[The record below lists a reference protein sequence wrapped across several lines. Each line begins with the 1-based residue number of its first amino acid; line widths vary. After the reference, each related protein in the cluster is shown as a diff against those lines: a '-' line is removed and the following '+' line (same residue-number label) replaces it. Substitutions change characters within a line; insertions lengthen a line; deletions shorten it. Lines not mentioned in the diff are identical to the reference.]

1 MKQFVLTRPAEDD
14 LHQIKNDL
22 AERADPTMARRVMK
36 EIRFA
41 MDLLGDRPDLG
52 HVREDLTNRLPHRV
66 RSNFATHASDTRA
79 PWGCRAP
86 ALVVALV

>member
-1 MKQFVLTRPAEDD
+1 MKRFVLTRPAEDD

-22 AERADPTMARRVMK
+22 AERAGPPIVTK

-41 MDLLGDRPDLG
+41 IDLLGDRPDLG